1 MFAEFKVVSGA
12 TGKVLGYAHTKAGA
26 ENLADHCVIND
37 GEVVVKIMP
46 CLDNEAELSYTF
58 ITN

>member
-1 MFAEFKVVSGA
+1 MYAHFKVVSG
-12 TGKVLGYAHTKAGA
+12 TGKVLGYAYTKAGA
-26 ENLADHCVIND
+26 ENLADHCVLNE
-37 GEVVVKIMP
+37 GEVIVKIMY

>member
-1 MFAEFKVVSGA
+1 MFAEYKVVSGA
-12 TGKVLGYAHTKAGA
+12 TGKVLGYAYTKEGA
-26 ENLADHCVIND
+26 ENLADHCVINE

-46 CLDNEAELSYTF
+46 CRDEAKLSYTF